1 MSLDAVTERLK
12 ERVGAS
18 AGLDKVIK
26 FDFGDDGILRID
38 DTVSPAVVDNADG
51 EADLTIE
58 VSLEDFEAIA
68 RGEQNPQM
76 AFMMGKLKVN
86 GDMGLAMKLGQI
98 LG

>member
-1 MSLDAVTERLK
+1 MSLDTVTERLK
-12 ERVGAS
+12 ARVGAS

-58 VSLEDFEAIA
+58 VSLEDFE
-68 RGEQNPQM
+68 QNPQM